1 MMTTTLKSNLCDYS
15 DLYILVKGTITI
27 KGAGADR
34 GKQNADARN
43 KQVTFKNRAPSTICT
58 TETSNTHVDNA
69 KDLDVVMLMYN
80 LVKYS
85 HSYVKASGSLLQYR
99 NNVQ

>member
-1 MMTTTLKSNLCDYS
+1 MMTTTLKSNPCDFS

-58 TETSNTHVDNA
+58 T
-69 KDLDVVMLMYN
+69 
-80 LVKYS
+80 
-85 HSYVKASGSLLQYR
+85 R
-99 NNVQ
+99 NK